1 MVGFELAAED
11 GISGDLRDRQWE
23 RVLQAD
29 WECGRPV
36 GFGGHVHGFHSV
48 PACTVHCRFLSPPRL
63 TLILRFGP
71 DPRTP

>member
-1 MVGFELAAED
+1 MVGFELAVED

-36 GFGGHVHGFHSV
+36 GFGGMFTVFT
-48 PACTVHCRFLSPPRL
+48 ACLLVLCIADFKAPQDLP
-63 TLILRFGP
+63 
-71 DPRTP
+71 